1 MTMTDATETA
11 HASGNGPAA
20 LLRGLLVGGAFG
32 AGVAA
37 IVVGG
42 TIGKVAVWGS
52 GIAALALLVLTTAAF
67 SARHRVRRPVVER
80 VKAVAMI
87 ESRRATSG
95 EYADVP
101 VAFDLTVAP
110 DDRPAFR
117 AHVHRS
123 VNLVD
128 LPDFPVRGIVVVEY
142 PPDRPWDVT
151 IVSEP
156 DAEWASRAARASLD
170 SAPESTRVRDPE
182 KAGPWCAI
190 AVLGMLAGAAVVV
203 LVFRGDL
210 FTDDPAKPS
219 SSATSPGAFG
229 GSGRSGGSGSTS
241 TTVSRSVTTADV
253 STSILIGGQLRA
265 TSDALLKAG
274 VSTAVSVSV
283 TDRRMTAR
291 GTKPDEW
298 APGQLPVVLTD
309 LPYERM
315 PELVREARTNL
326 GVTGAGAGSWRID
339 IARDAKTRAVVI
351 RVTVTGGN
359 GTADVQADGTGRI
372 TATHSL

>member
-11 HASGNGPAA
+11 HRSGNGPLA

-42 TIGKVAVWGS
+42 TIGKVAVWGG
-52 GIAALALLVLTTAAF
+52 GIGALALLFLTTAAF
-67 SARHRVRRPVVER
+67 SARRRLRRPVVER

-95 EYADVP
+95 EYADVL

-117 AHVHRS
+117 ANVYRS

-142 PPDRPWDVT
+142 RPDEPWDVK

-170 SAPESTRVRDPE
+170 SAPESTRVRNPE

-219 SSATSPGAFG
+219 SSATGPGA
-229 GSGRSGGSGSTS
+229 SGGSGGSNATS
-241 TTVSRSVTTADV
+241 TTVSQSVTTADV

-359 GTADVQADGTGRI
+359 GKADLQADGTGRI
-372 TATHSL
+372 TATHPR